1 MEINYDRLILG
12 RPIDLGGKAK
22 LIIPTIN
29 DLLENG
35 QDDLM
40 AYSRIFTTTVR
51 EQFSG
56 VPEKVDEVEEK
67 YPTFWEIAHDQDMSA
82 SVGEAMFGEG
92 IDILQMIVAGFAYWT
107 GTEINE
113 YQVMTNGKIVHEKN
127 DFVIDK
133 QEFIDMSNLVTMVT
147 GITPNEDLIAPKG
160 ISSKP
165 NQQKI
170 WKQLYSGRVR
180 ELKKTKSQNL
190 ADKILILEA
199 LSRSFIPFDEVGK
212 MNYYQFTNLLRSTEI
227 MRANEQNFAIYTSYK
242 FDTKDMKLT
251 GLSDGIR
258 TTRLNN

>member
-92 IDILQMIVAGFAYWT
+92 IDILQMIVAGFAY
-107 GTEINE
+107 
-113 YQVMTNGKIVHEKN
+113 
-127 DFVIDK
+127 
-133 QEFIDMSNLVTMVT
+133 
-147 GITPNEDLIAPKG
+147 
-160 ISSKP
+160 
-165 NQQKI
+165 
-170 WKQLYSGRVR
+170 
-180 ELKKTKSQNL
+180 
-190 ADKILILEA
+190 
-199 LSRSFIPFDEVGK
+199 
-212 MNYYQFTNLLRSTEI
+212 
-227 MRANEQNFAIYTSYK
+227 
-242 FDTKDMKLT
+242 
-251 GLSDGIR
+251 
-258 TTRLNN
+258 